1 MKLRHLLL
9 AATLTT
15 ALVALPLVS
24 AVRADDNDGA
34 SDRHAIKHV
43 VVIFQ
48 ENVSFDHYFGTYP
61 KALNPAGE
69 PAFNA
74 KPGTPSVNG
83 FTDGL
88 LNSNPNL
95 TNPFRLGRTQVA
107 TCDQD
112 HNYTDEQKAFDGG
125 LMDMFVQKV
134 GNGGGGCD
142 PKQVMAYFDG
152 NVVTALWNY
161 AQNFAMSDNS
171 FNTTFGPSTPGALN
185 LISGQTHGASGPS
198 TEIANGSVIGDPQ
211 PSFDD
216 CTTRDN
222 VAMSGKNVGDLL
234 NAKGLTWGFFQGG
247 FKPTG
252 VNTTTGKAVCGAFH
266 IGSDG
271 KKKGDYIPHHQPFQ
285 YYQQTAN
292 PHHLPP
298 TSVAAIGSQDQ
309 ANHQYD
315 MSDFMAALDAGILP
329 AVSYLKAPGYQDG
342 HAGYSDPL
350 AEQTFVVNV
359 VNRLQQMPQWNDTA
373 IIIAYDDS
381 DGWYDHVMGPI
392 VMQSHDVNDAL
403 TGPGSCGTA
412 TNSKYQDRC
421 GYGPRLPLLVVSPFA
436 KKNYVDSTVTDQSSI
451 LRFVEDVFDLGRIGD
466 DSFDA
471 KAGTLDSMFD
481 FSPRGDR
488 KLVLDASTGQPVS
501 TSAQNND

>member
-1 MKLRHLLL
+1 MFVGWIGGSGYVDGNGRQAGVDRMTGSLEGAPGAMPRESRGETARLTRRMTPNVHRRFAGKSQSDGNHATRPDTTWPKSPIRKNHPHCGSPFMKLRHLLL

-271 KKKGDYIPHHQPFQ
+271 KKKGDYIPHPQPLQ
-285 YYQQTAN
+285 DYQQTAN
-292 PHHLPP
+292 AHHLPP

-329 AVSYLKAPGYQDG
+329 AVSYRQAPRDHDG
-342 HAGYSDPL
+342 HAGHSDPL
-350 AEQTFVVNV
+350 AEQTSLLNV
-359 VNRLQQMPQWNDTA
+359 VHRPH
-373 IIIAYDDS
+373 
-381 DGWYDHVMGPI
+381 HVP
-392 VMQSHDVNDAL
+392 
-403 TGPGSCGTA
+403 
-412 TNSKYQDRC
+412 
-421 GYGPRLPLLVVSPFA
+421 PRH
-436 KKNYVDSTVTDQSSI
+436 
-451 LRFVEDVFDLGRIGD
+451 
-466 DSFDA
+466 
-471 KAGTLDSMFD
+471 
-481 FSPRGDR
+481 
-488 KLVLDASTGQPVS
+488 
-501 TSAQNND
+501 